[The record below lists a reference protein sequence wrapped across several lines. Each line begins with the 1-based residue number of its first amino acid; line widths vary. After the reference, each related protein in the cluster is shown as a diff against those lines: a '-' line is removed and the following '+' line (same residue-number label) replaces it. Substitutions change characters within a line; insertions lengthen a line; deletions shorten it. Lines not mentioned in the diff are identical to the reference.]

1 MATRRAGV
9 SAVLAVLAVVAVGAG
24 TGASEPWA
32 AALGSP
38 VRPLTEG
45 PQVAK
50 VAAAE
55 QAFAL
60 DLLGRLG
67 PGASDLVLSPSSI
80 ATLLAMLEPGAAGAT
95 QAGIA
100 QALHSSRLS
109 AGDQASGWSYL
120 DADLSKRAASDHIVL
135 DVANQAWFESG
146 LPVLAAY
153 LRLLAADFRTG
164 VHEADFEQDPAA
176 AARAINSWVASRT
189 AGHITNLVTPAQLER
204 VVAVLVD
211 AVYMDAPWATPFDAS
226 LTAPAPFHLSA
237 STTEQVPTMVTPSLF
252 QAPASSGPGLD
263 AVELAYRGHDLSALV
278 LMPPEGQLSSFEKSL
293 SVARL
298 ARIVGGLR
306 LQPVEVNLPK
316 FSLHTAL
323 TLNAVLS
330 AMGMEQAFTNSA
342 DFSNL
347 SPQPL
352 ELSFVVHDAQIEV
365 TEKGTEA
372 SAGTAGGAEP
382 TAVER
387 RPPLELFFDHPFLFL
402 VRDDVTGALLFE
414 AQVDNPVG

>member
-1 MATRRAGV
+1 
-9 SAVLAVLAVVAVGAG
+9 
-24 TGASEPWA
+24 
-32 AALGSP
+32 
-38 VRPLTEG
+38 
-45 PQVAK
+45 
-50 VAAAE
+50 
-55 QAFAL
+55 
-60 DLLGRLG
+60 
-67 PGASDLVLSPSSI
+67 
-80 ATLLAMLEPGAAGAT
+80 
-95 QAGIA
+95 
-100 QALHSSRLS
+100 
-109 AGDQASGWSYL
+109 
-120 DADLSKRAASDHIVL
+120 
-135 DVANQAWFESG
+135 
-146 LPVLAAY
+146 
-153 LRLLAADFRTG
+153 
-164 VHEADFEQDPAA
+164 
-176 AARAINSWVASRT
+176 
-189 AGHITNLVTPAQLER
+189 

-330 AMGMEQAFTNSA
+330 AMGMEQAFTNAA